1 MQGIKVIKQLD
12 AVTFIQ
18 NSTATINIPR
28 AYTVGFLVDATF
40 TTTIA
45 AAISTTTAQ
54 SLART
59 VARNMRVILNGS
71 DVRYSMTGEFLNLQ
85 NVYLTGKPTDVT
97 INTAVAV
104 GGTQRISFFVPT
116 CTTGL
121 TIDGGDT
128 VLNASNSDTAILE
141 YTTGGDVSIDPAG
154 NTTITA
160 GTIRTSAVVL
170 EGVTGQASA
179 PAITGMRS
187 QEIAVTAGTESTLD
201 LAVGGQIGNVPL
213 NQYIGLYL
221 SFRLATDILTPVTTA
236 LSSVNL
242 NAIGDTFIQSNP
254 RELQQQQNM
263 GTSATVA
270 NMSGGLWIPLT
281 EFGKLSTRIIAKA
294 PQISQLQLVLTGS
307 AGIAATTVTCTSHYA
322 NAPIL

>member
-141 YTTGGDVSIDPAG
+141 YTTGGDASIDPAG
-154 NTTITA
+154 NTT
-160 GTIRTSAVVL
+160 
-170 EGVTGQASA
+170 
-179 PAITGMRS
+179 
-187 QEIAVTAGTESTLD
+187 
-201 LAVGGQIGNVPL
+201 
-213 NQYIGLYL
+213 
-221 SFRLATDILTPVTTA
+221 
-236 LSSVNL
+236 SVNL

>member
-12 AVTFIQ
+12 AINFIA
-18 NSTATINIPR
+18 NTTSTINIPR
-28 AYTVGFLVDATF
+28 AYTVGFLVDAEF

-45 AAISTTTAQ
+45 GAISTTTAQ

-85 NVYLTGKPTDVT
+85 NVYLTGKPTDTT
-97 INTAVAV
+97 IATAVAV

-116 CTTGL
+116 CTKNITM
-121 TIDGGDT
+121 DGGDT
-128 VLNASNSDTAILE
+128 TLNASNSDTAILE
-141 YTTGGDVSIDPAG
+141 YTTGGDADIDPAG

-187 QEIAVTAGTESTLD
+187 QEIAITAGTESTLD

-221 SFRLATDILTPVTTA
+221 TFRLATNLLTPVDTA

-254 RELQQQQNM
+254 RELIQQQNM
-263 GTSATVA
+263 NTPATSA
-270 NMSGGLWIPLT
+270 NLSGSLFLDLT

-294 PQISQLQLVLTGS
+294 PQISQLQLQLTGN
-307 AGIAATTVTCTSHYA
+307 AGIGATTCTVTSHYA
-322 NAPIL
+322 NAPIG

>member
-28 AYTVGFLVDATF
+28 AYTVGFLVDAVF

-45 AAISTTTAQ
+45 GAISTTTAQ

-97 INTAVAV
+97 INTGVAV

-187 QEIAVTAGTESTLD
+187 QELAVTAGESTLD

-270 NMSGGLWIPLT
+270 NMNGGLWIPLT

-294 PQISQLQLVLTGS
+294 PQISQLQLQLTGN
-307 AGIAATTVTCTSHYA
+307 AGIAPTTCTITSHYA
-322 NAPIL
+322 NAPIM

>member
-28 AYTVGFLVDATF
+28 AYTVGFLVDAVF

-45 AAISTTTAQ
+45 GAISTTTAQ

-97 INTAVAV
+97 INTGVAV

-187 QEIAVTAGTESTLD
+187 QELAVTAGESTLD

-294 PQISQLQLVLTGS
+294 PQISQLQLQLTGN
-307 AGIAATTVTCTSHYA
+307 AGIAPTTCTITSHYA
-322 NAPIL
+322 NAPIM

>member
-28 AYTVGFLVDATF
+28 AYTVGFLVDAVF

-45 AAISTTTAQ
+45 GAISTTTAQ

-97 INTAVAV
+97 INTGVAV

-187 QEIAVTAGTESTLD
+187 QELAVTAGESTLD

-294 PQISQLQLVLTGS
+294 PQISQLQLQLTGS
-307 AGIAATTVTCTSHYA
+307 AGIGATTCTITSHYA
-322 NAPIL
+322 NAPIM

>member
-28 AYTVGFLVDATF
+28 AYTVGFLVDAVF
-40 TTTIA
+40 TTTVA

-97 INTAVAV
+97 INTAVGV

-141 YTTGGDVSIDPAG
+141 YTTGGDATIDPAG

-187 QEIAVTAGTESTLD
+187 QEIALTAGTESTLD

-294 PQISQLQLVLTGS
+294 PQISQLQLQLTGN
-307 AGIAATTVTCTSHYA
+307 AGIAATTVTVTSHYA

>member
-28 AYTVGFLVDATF
+28 AYTVGFLVDAVF

-45 AAISTTTAQ
+45 GAISTTTAQ

-154 NTTITA
+154 NTTITS

-187 QEIAVTAGTESTLD
+187 QELAVTAGESTLD

-294 PQISQLQLVLTGS
+294 PQISQLQLQLTGN
-307 AGIAATTVTCTSHYA
+307 AGIAATTCTITSHYA
-322 NAPIL
+322 NAPIA